1 MKIIKIL
8 FLVRLRRLV
17 AKDDFLAMFF
27 IITAFLLIPF
37 FLNSVFDKVKNY
49 LLFVTLEVLVYHT
62 NRKDLELLKLN
73 KNYKFILFAEYF
85 IYTLPYLILFLIN
98 KEYLFG
104 FVFVSLLLL
113 FVNLPKINNSKM
125 SYPFCLF
132 DPFWHISFRKNKLI
146 IVIPVIVFVF
156 IMGEKSGNENLKIA
170 SLLLTGIIATV
181 PSFSRETMENIK
193 SSFYHSKKYLIQQI
207 VSNLKNTLL
216 ISLPVL
222 LCIIIFRDW
231 DLLLFAPLLFVFPVL
246 NILFKYAFFENIFMH
261 QIAFAASIGTIFFGT
276 PFIIAP
282 FLYKKSLTF
291 IKQTQNA

>member
-8 FLVRLRRLV
+8 FLIRLRRLI
-17 AKDDFLAMFF
+17 AKDDFLAMFL

-37 FLNSVFDKVKNY
+37 FLNGIFDKVKNY
-49 LLFVTLEVLVYHT
+49 IFLIVLEVLIYHR

-73 KNYKFILFAEYF
+73 KKHKIILFAEYL
-85 IYTLPYLILFLIN
+85 IYTMPYVILFFIN

-104 FVFVSLLLL
+104 FTFVFLLLL
-113 FVNLPKINNSKM
+113 LVNLPKITTSKIK
-125 SYPFCLF
+125 YPFGLF

-146 IVIPVIVFVF
+146 LVIPIIAFLF

-170 SLLLTGIIATV
+170 SFILTGVIATF
-181 PSFSRETMENIK
+181 PSFSRESIEHIK
-193 SSFYHSKKYLIQQI
+193 SSFYLSKNYLKQQI
-207 VSNLKNTLL
+207 IANLKNTLL

-222 LCIIIFRDW
+222 LCIIFFSNW
-231 DLLLFAPLLFVFPVL
+231 NLLLFVPFLFVLPAL
-246 NILFKYAFFENIFMH
+246 NILFKYSFFGNTFMH
-261 QIAFAASIGTIFFGT
+261 QIAFAASIGTIYFGT

-291 IKQTQNA
+291 IKNAQNA